1 MLNTASVQNP
11 IPLPQPQN
19 GYLDNLITKVI
30 IVGGGTAGWMT
41 ASYLKKA
48 LHGVEITVIEAPNIP
63 KIGVGEATVPN
74 LQPVFFDFLGIPE
87 EEWMRSCN
95 AGFKGAVKFINWKTD
110 PATGGKDH
118 FYHPFGLIPNCDQ
131 IPLTHYWTLR
141 RMGGEQLPVDYSCF
155 VEPEL
160 LDLKHAPRT
169 LSGERVTRYAWHF
182 DAHLV
187 AEYLKKLSI
196 GWGVNHVVDQIEG
209 AIHKPDG
216 HIESLKTKS
225 GEVYSADLFVD
236 CTGFRGLLINKAM
249 DEPFVDMS
257 DHLFCDS
264 AVATQL
270 PNDDELNGI
279 EPYTSAIAMKHG
291 WTWKIPMLGRCGTG
305 YVYSS
310 KFAKQDEAIDEFC
323 KLWDLD
329 TKSDLNLIRFR
340 VGRNRRAW
348 VKNCV
353 SIGLSSC
360 FLEPLES
367 TGIYFIYAAIYQLVR
382 HFPSKSFEP
391 GLIDGFN
398 REIASMFDD
407 SRDFIQA
414 HYLSSPRE
422 DTPFWRANKY
432 DLVLSDNIKEKLASF
447 DAGLPI
453 NPPFVDEDSYY
464 GHFEVEFK
472 NYWTNGSY
480 YCILTGLGRQPK
492 NVLPLIGYRP
502 QNHAKADQL
511 FADIRLKANELK
523 QITPTN
529 YEFLRRLHNGELSF
543 SHHA

>member
-1 MLNTASVQNP
+1 MLNTATAATA
-11 IPLPQPQN
+11 PQPQY
-19 GYLDNLITKVI
+19 GYMNNLVRKII

-48 LHGVEITVIEAPNIP
+48 LRDVEITVIEAPTIP
-63 KIGVGEATVPN
+63 RIGVGEATVPN

-87 EEWMRSCN
+87 EEWMRGCN

-118 FYHPFGLIPNCDQ
+118 FYHPFGIIPNCDQ
-131 IPLTHYWTLR
+131 IPLTHYWTLKR
-141 RMGGEQLPVDYSCF
+141 LDGHKLPVDYSCF

-169 LSGERVTRYAWHF
+169 LDGKRVTRYAWHF
-182 DAHLV
+182 DAQQV
-187 AEYLKKLSI
+187 ADYLKKLSMK
-196 GWGVNHVVDQIEG
+196 WGVRHVVDHIEG

-216 HIESLKTKS
+216 QIDSVKTKS
-225 GEVYSADLFVD
+225 GALHSADLFVD
-236 CTGFRGLLINKAM
+236 CSGFRGLLINKAM
-249 DEPFVDMS
+249 GEPFIDMS

-264 AVATQL
+264 AVATQV
-270 PNDDELNGI
+270 PNDDARYGV
-279 EPYTSAIAMKHG
+279 EPFTSAIAMKYG
-291 WTWKIPMLGRCGTG
+291 WTWKIPMLTRFGTG

-310 KFAKQDEAIDEFC
+310 KFTTQDQAIDEFR
-323 KLWDLD
+323 KLWNLNGN
-329 TKSDLNLIRFR
+329 TDLNLIRFR

-382 HFPSKSFEP
+382 HFPSKSLEP

-398 REIASMFDD
+398 REIAGMFDD

-422 DTPFWRANKY
+422 DTPFWKANKH
-432 DLVLSDNIKEKLASF
+432 DLVLSDNIKEKLESF

-453 NPPFVDEDSYY
+453 NPPYVDEDSYY
-464 GHFEVEFK
+464 SHFEVEFK

-492 NVLPLIGYRP
+492 HVLPLIGYHPENIAR
-502 QNHAKADQL
+502 AEQL
-511 FADIRLKANELK
+511 FARVRTRVKELK

-529 YEFLRRLHNGELSF
+529 YEFLRRLHNGELTF
-543 SHHA
+543 SS